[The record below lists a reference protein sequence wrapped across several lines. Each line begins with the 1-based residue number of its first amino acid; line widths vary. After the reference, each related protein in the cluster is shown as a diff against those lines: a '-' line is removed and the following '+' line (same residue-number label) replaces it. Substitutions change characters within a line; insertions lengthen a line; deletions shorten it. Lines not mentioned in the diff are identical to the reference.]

1 MSLHMC
7 TDLQNTQSRS
17 LPFLCELVAQLCPTL
32 CEPVNC
38 THRTPLSM
46 GFPRQEYVSGLSFPP
61 PGHLPDPE
69 IKPGSP
75 ALKADSLFSDQVT
88 SHLVLSGPSLVT
100 SVPDRVIIRMIRG
113 DNTGV
118 QTPSL
123 YRGQCPGP
131 WGPRLTNT
139 QESHSCSFSR
149 EASSFLKTVLLP
161 MSFHHKHFQRILY
174 SQNVVKLKL
183 KPC

>member
-1 MSLHMC
+1 MELQLCAGEGDFIFMSLHMC

-88 SHLVLSGPSLVT
+88 SHLVLSGPSYFCT
-100 SVPDRVIIRMIRG
+100 WQSNNQDDQGRQHRSA
-113 DNTGV
+113 D
-118 QTPSL
+118 SL
-123 YRGQCPGP
+123 PLQGAVSRAVGP
-131 WGPRLTNT
+131 KTHQHVGK
-139 QESHSCSFSR
+139 
-149 EASSFLKTVLLP
+149 SFLLLQ
-161 MSFHHKHFQRILY
+161 QRGVFFFEDCSPSHEL
-174 SQNVVKLKL
+174 S
-183 KPC
+183 P